1 MEHFHYLVLSYLD
14 HMIDEPVIDIFT
26 WAVVADIVTGIAKS
40 LVAKKTNN
48 MTISS
53 KGLKGLITHGCVILI
68 VLTLFPIASA
78 MGFHDQ
84 MICLI
89 AFYVVIYCVSI
100 VENLGEM
107 GVPIPSFL
115 KNHLAKLQDDY
126 DHGTGQVTEKGDN
139 ANEEK

>member
-14 HMIDEPVIDIFT
+14 HMIDEPVIVIFT

-89 AFYVVIYCVSI
+89 AFYCVSI

-126 DHGTGQVTEKGDN
+126 DHGTGQATEKGDN

>member
-1 MEHFHYLVLSYLD
+1 
-14 HMIDEPVIDIFT
+14 
-26 WAVVADIVTGIAKS
+26 
-40 LVAKKTNN
+40 
-48 MTISS
+48 
-53 KGLKGLITHGCVILI
+53 
-68 VLTLFPIASA
+68 

-84 MICLI
+84 MVCLI

-126 DHGTGQVTEKGDN
+126 DHGTGQATEKGDN